1 MRLTASVLFVLLS
14 LCAATLCSAQGMP
27 FKKSVMDSIKA
38 RDFKFR
44 VTFGMN
50 LSQDGGSSFSTNSN
64 IGLLYVTK
72 KNDFHLDA
80 SRYIDRYNKYSS
92 ANRFFVMGYVG
103 LGSHVAEQNSVQQ
116 RAVYPEPF
124 ALYSFDANRGIN
136 ARVQLGTN
144 LAIGFK
150 PTRNFRAKAG
160 AGLFVERQN
169 WQMIKHDKMIEVL
182 EMPEEIQKLIFDTVG
197 ISQSGTLTK
206 NNMYLNLYTN
216 LAATWNQRLNLNGF
230 VAIQQP
236 FFPPYKGLPQIPQFP
251 TVTRRYPRITTDL
264 QVSFQVW
271 RKIYMITQFY
281 LQYDKGQLPL
291 YVPNFVYS
299 LSEGFE
305 INF

>member
-1 MRLTASVLFVLLS
+1 
-14 LCAATLCSAQGMP
+14 
-27 FKKSVMDSIKA
+27 MDSIKA
-38 RDFKFR
+38 KEFKFR

-64 IGLLYVTK
+64 IGFLYVTK
-72 KNDFHLDA
+72 KNDYHLDA
-80 SRYIDRYNKYSS
+80 SRFINRYDKYAS

-103 LGSHVAEQNSVQQ
+103 LGSHVSDQHAVQE
-116 RAVYPEPF
+116 RRFYPEPF
-124 ALYSFDANRGIN
+124 GLFSFDANRGIN
-136 ARVQLGTN
+136 ARLQLGTN
-144 LAIGFK
+144 MVIGFK
-150 PTRNFRAKAG
+150 PTKIFRAKAG

-169 WQMIKHDKMIEVL
+169 WQMIKHDKMAEVQ

-197 ISQSGTLTK
+197 ISQSGTLIK
-206 NNMYLNLYTN
+206 NNMYLNLYAN
-216 LAATWNQRLNLNGF
+216 IAASWNQRLNVSGF
-230 VAIQQP
+230 FAIQQP

-251 TVTRRYPRITTDL
+251 TVTRRYPRLTTDV
-264 QVSFQVW
+264 QISFQIW
-271 RKIYMITQFY
+271 KKIYMITQFY